1 MKNPTKATII
11 LGVSLFLVGP
21 VAGCKDK
28 IEESEKDE
36 GGGVVLLEIGK
47 PVKYWEYGLDSSMQT
62 TRVTQFS
69 LTFNS
74 AFISKTVPWSKL
86 QRQLGRYLL
95 VYVRVENMGPREGNP
110 FCQTEI
116 KADNG
121 HIYKVE
127 WPAGWQL
134 FGRIGTPVQSPF
146 DDVRDWQPMDL
157 RTSKAGEKA
166 WWCFFSE
173 IPQNCNPVELFG
185 ELGSENPV
193 RFRLILPRDLKPS
206 IYPIPLKE

>member
-1 MKNPTKATII
+1 MKNVMKTFIVLVMI
-11 LGVSLFLVGP
+11 LFLLGLIG
-21 VAGCKDK
+21 GCKNK
-28 IEESEKDE
+28 SKESEKE
-36 GGGVVLLEIGK
+36 GEILLKIGK
-47 PVKYWEYGLDSSMQT
+47 PVKYWEYGLDSSMET

-74 AFISKTVPWSKL
+74 AFMSKTVPWSKL
-86 QRQLGRYLL
+86 QGGQLGRYLL

-110 FCQTEI
+110 LCQTEV

-121 HIYKVE
+121 HIYKAE

-134 FGRIGTPVQSPF
+134 VGRIGTPVQSPF
-146 DDVRDWQPMDL
+146 DNVRDWQPMDL
-157 RTSKAGEKA
+157 RTLKAGEKA

-173 IPQNCNPVELFG
+173 IPKNSNPVELFG

-206 IYPIPLKE
+206 INPIPLKE